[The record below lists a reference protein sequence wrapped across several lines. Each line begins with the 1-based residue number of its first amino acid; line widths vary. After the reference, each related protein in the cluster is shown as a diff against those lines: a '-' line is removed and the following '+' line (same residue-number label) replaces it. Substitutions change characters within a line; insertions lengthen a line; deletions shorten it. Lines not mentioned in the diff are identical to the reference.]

1 VGRARRGRV
10 ALAAAAALVA
20 AGCGSSATGP
30 SQQSPSSAA
39 PISSPATSASPA
51 PSSTAAGSVWPG
63 YHFDQARTGAVPA
76 GASLAKATRAWSAD
90 LGGAVYGQPLIAGGK
105 IIAATET
112 NRVVALNPADGR
124 VIWSDSLGTPL
135 TDVQRVAGCGN
146 IDPLGITSTPVIDTA
161 TGTVYVVGEVA
172 AGSTVH
178 HQLEA
183 LSIATGAVTLSEN
196 VDPPLPSAESPVN
209 LLQRASL
216 VLANGRVYV
225 SYGGNYGDCGSYHGW
240 VVGVQKS
247 GAANKISFEVASD
260 GEGGAIWQSG
270 GAPAVDSSGNL
281 YVTTGNANP
290 DPPEGG
296 PDPKKYTESV
306 VKLSPDLKPLASFK
320 DQVAG
325 GDEDLSTSNP
335 VLLPNGTIFATGKTD
350 IGFVLVQSDLSQKAA
365 IKGICG
371 SDPDGGPAYDA
382 ATNRIFVPCQG
393 GGIQVLDLTTNTAG
407 QVLSGANSSPILIGT
422 SVWAAKYRDGT
433 LTEYAAAT
441 GKTLQSVDVG
451 SSVPNFSSPS
461 YGLGLLLVGTTSG
474 VTALRGG

>member
-1 VGRARRGRV
+1 MDRAGRGRV
-10 ALAAAAALVA
+10 AIAAAAALVA
-20 AGCGSSATGP
+20 TGCGSSTAGP
-30 SQQSPSSAA
+30 ASPAPTSAA
-39 PISSPATSASPA
+39 PSASPA
-51 PSSTAAGSVWPG
+51 PGSASAGSVWPG

-76 GASLAKATRAWSAD
+76 GASLAKAKRAWSAD
-90 LGGAVYGQPLIAGGK
+90 LGGAVYGQPLVADGK
-105 IIAATET
+105 IIAATEN
-112 NRVVALNPADGR
+112 NRVVALNPADGQ
-124 VIWSDSLGTPL
+124 VLWSVSLGTPL
-135 TDVQRVAGCGN
+135 TDVQTVAGCGN

-161 TGTVYVVGEVA
+161 TGIVYVVGEVA
-172 AGSTVH
+172 DGDAVH
-178 HQLEA
+178 HQLA
-183 LSIATGAVTLSEN
+183 GLSIATGAVTLSEN
-196 VDPPLPSAESPVN
+196 VDPPLPPGESPVN

-240 VVGVQKS
+240 VVGVEKS
-247 GAANKISFEVASD
+247 GAARKISFEVASD

-306 VKLSPDLKPLASFK
+306 VKLSPDLTPLASFK

-335 VLLPNGTIFATGKTD
+335 VLLPDGTLFATGKTD
-350 IGFVLVQSDLSQKAA
+350 IGFVLDQSDLSQKAA

-382 ATNRIFVPCQG
+382 ATHRIFVPCQG
-393 GGIQVLDLTTNTAG
+393 GGIQVVDLTARKTG
-407 QVLSGANSSPILIGT
+407 RLLPGANSSPILIGT
-422 SVWAAKYRDGT
+422 SLWAAMYRDGT
-433 LTEYAAAT
+433 LTEYEAAT
-441 GKTLQSVDVG
+441 GKTLQTLDVG
-451 SSVPNFSSPS
+451 SPVPNFASPS
-461 YGLGLLLVGTTSG
+461 YGLGLLLVGTTGG